1 MTPPIF
7 SVVVPTRDRPGLL
20 AEALASIQAQ
30 TCDSLE
36 CLVVDDA
43 SAQPPEIPD
52 DPRFR
57 LIRLERNAGPS
68 AARNRGMQEA
78 AGSAIAFLDDDDI
91 WTPDRLELAE
101 RGLARAPVAVC
112 ATRYL
117 DDPGGGRA
125 RKLDG
130 WVDGTILDGLTP
142 ALGATAVERSVTPP
156 FNEGL
161 DNLEDADWWLR
172 LASVAPVCTV
182 DEVGLL
188 YRRHSGSRDR
198 TSLSNRI
205 DDNERLLGL
214 HSEWFAAHPDAAA
227 FRWRRTGLLALSAGD
242 RARARRAFVRSLRIR
257 PSARSAWHLARAS
270 TGIGAR

>member
-1 MTPPIF
+1 MAPTF

-20 AEALASIQAQ
+20 AEALASVRSQ
-30 TCDSLE
+30 TCDSFE

-43 SAQPPEIPD
+43 SDRAPGMPD

-57 LIRLERNAGPS
+57 LIRLERNVGPS

-78 AGSAIAFLDDDDI
+78 VGSAVAFLDDDDL
-91 WTPDRLELAE
+91 WTPDRLALAE

-117 DDPGGGRA
+117 DEPAGGRA
-125 RKLDG
+125 RRLDG
-130 WVDGTILDGLTP
+130 WVDSIILDGLTP
-142 ALGATAVERSVTPP
+142 ALGATAVKRAVAPA
-156 FNEGL
+156 FNEEL

-172 LASVAPVCTV
+172 LAAAAPVCTV
-182 DEVGLL
+182 EEVGLL
-188 YRRHSGSRDR
+188 YRRHNGARDR

-205 DDNERLLGL
+205 DDNERLLAL
-214 HSEWFAAHPDAAA
+214 HAEWFAAHPGAAA

-242 RARARRAFVRSLRIR
+242 RRRARHAFARSLRIR
-257 PSARSAWHLARAS
+257 PSARSAWHLARSS
-270 TGIGAR
+270 TGIAAR